1 MAAAK
6 EKKMSRTERNEE
18 DRTNVG
24 KERELV
30 TTNVFSSSR
39 CNYV

>member
-24 KERELV
+24 KERELKGD
-30 TTNVFSSSR
+30 
-39 CNYV
+39 